1 MTSSETW
8 KYMFLS
14 FEQSHSEEKEH
25 FFCLITRGTN
35 LSTVAWAGRSWNWTS
50 TTRPDNVG
58 LCLKGYQTSPQSGNK
73 GIPCMPTIP
82 RIVRRKTK
90 CSPSLFLRPSI
101 CSAFVP
107 CQRVTTVLA
116 SAATSFHWRLKRSG
130 EDDLAVFI
138 ELGAHVL
145 IGRGGLVINEKG
157 ELGLTFCSRSSW
169 KSSCPV

>member
-1 MTSSETW
+1 
-8 KYMFLS
+8 
-14 FEQSHSEEKEH
+14 
-25 FFCLITRGTN
+25 
-35 LSTVAWAGRSWNWTS
+35 
-50 TTRPDNVG
+50 
-58 LCLKGYQTSPQSGNK
+58 
-73 GIPCMPTIP
+73 MPTIP

-90 CSPSLFLRPSI
+90 CSPSLFLGPSI

-130 EDDLAVFI
+130 EDNLAVFI

-145 IGRGGLVINEKG
+145 IGGGGLVINEKG

-169 KSSCPV
+169 RSSCQV